1 MTNVVCLAA
10 NRLTFFF
17 FLAELLINRH
27 WLLLVCFNPASP
39 NTLRCTGSS
48 SGRILK
54 SFYLAVWLVIGTIS
68 NQLTT
73 LPSN

>member
-1 MTNVVCLAA
+1 MSISLWPCPHQIDDAHGA
-10 NRLTFFF
+10 QS
-17 FLAELLINRH
+17 EE
-27 WLLLVCFNPASP
+27 SQ
-39 NTLRCTGSS
+39 
-48 SGRILK
+48 

>member
-1 MTNVVCLAA
+1 MRNIGA
-10 NRLTFFF
+10 FP
-17 FLAELLINRH
+17 
-27 WLLLVCFNPASP
+27 NP
-39 NTLRCTGSS
+39 TLPQHNDVLRQP
-48 SGRILK
+48 IWMIPK

>member
-1 MTNVVCLAA
+1 MV
-10 NRLTFFF
+10 RLFPCGCPHQNDAQEALSEEFQ
-17 FLAELLINRH
+17 
-27 WLLLVCFNPASP
+27 
-39 NTLRCTGSS
+39 
-48 SGRILK
+48 